1 MPPLRMTQLGA
12 TKPKSRASTVRMTQ
26 PRGCDYYFVYKNV
39 YIYSLLVNNYGMKR
53 FYFPNNSGASCYS
66 EDGVVTA
73 IVGNNGVKRVGCER
87 SKNKI
92 IPWNIF
98 LLRGI
103 EFFIFGLYA
112 QFSTFSR
119 AERLQVKMAQDEG
132 LIGKISEKLNIA
144 TRYVQFFTAVVV
156 ALILGFFLFD
166 LAPSRLALL
175 IVDRSHNI
183 HLQGLVVGLIRIV
196 LLYLCFVLLRFM
208 PFMQGLYQ
216 FNGACNQIVNSNE
229 KITEISKN
237 SPHYALNYLNFVIFA
252 SMLATFV
259 VSLIALHIGVWT
271 ILANLAIVLLVIMFS
286 YELLWAVSVVKTRW
300 LRDFVYL
307 TSWLVCIKPSVTQEE
322 TVRITLNENANFDKE
337 DNLDNENLIPMSA
350 VMSEMQTKLLNADR
364 YDKSDAEW
372 IVATVLNKN
381 RAEAKLV
388 RYLSY
393 KQHRDIMRAT
403 ERRAKGE
410 PLSSI
415 FGFVDFYG
423 LRFDIN
429 KKVLSPRPETEILVE
444 TTLKLA
450 SNIKEP
456 VICDLC
462 TGSGAIAIT
471 IKKNLDAKVYAID
484 ISKPALL
491 IAEANAKKHEVKI
504 DFICSNLFEGLKK
517 HKKFDIIVSNP
528 PYIKSGDFEKLP
540 IEVKKF
546 DPRLALDGGED
557 GYDFYHQIIEAAPDR
572 LNKNGLLLFELGK
585 GQAGQVRK
593 LLKANGFVD
602 THTVKDYNGIERVIY
617 ARLG

>member
-1 MPPLRMTQLGA
+1 
-12 TKPKSRASTVRMTQ
+12 
-26 PRGCDYYFVYKNV
+26 
-39 YIYSLLVNNYGMKR
+39 MKR
-53 FYFPNNSGASCYS
+53 FYFPSNNGASCYYNG
-66 EDGVVTA
+66 GVVTA
-73 IVGNNGVKRVGCER
+73 IVGNNGAKRVGSEK
-87 SKNKI
+87 SVNKI
-92 IPWNIF
+92 IPWNVF

-103 EFFIFGLYA
+103 EFFILGMIA
-112 QFSTFSR
+112 QFSAFTR

-132 LIGKISEKLNIA
+132 LIGRISEKLNIA
-144 TRYVQFFTAVVV
+144 TRYVQFFTAVVI

-175 IVDRSHNI
+175 IVDRSRDV
-183 HLQGLVVGLIRIV
+183 HLQGLIVGLIRMVI
-196 LLYLCFVLLRFM
+196 LYLSFVILRFM

-216 FNGACNQIVNSNE
+216 FNGACNQIANSNE

-237 SPHYALNYLNFVIFA
+237 SPHYALNYLNFLVFA

-259 VSLIALHIGVWT
+259 VSLIALNIGVWT
-271 ILANLAIVLLVIMFS
+271 GLANLAIVLGVIMVS
-286 YELLWAVSVVKTRW
+286 YELLWAVSVVKGKW

-337 DNLDNENLIPMSA
+337 EELDNESLIPMSA
-350 VMSEMQTKLLNADR
+350 VLSEMQTKLLNADR

-372 IVATVLNKN
+372 IIATVLNKN

-393 KQHRDIMRAT
+393 KQQRDIMRAT

-450 SNIKEP
+450 SKMKDP
-456 VICDLC
+456 VVCDLC
-462 TGSGAIAIT
+462 TGSGAIAIA
-471 IKKNLDAKVYAID
+471 IKKNLDCKVYAID
-484 ISKPALL
+484 ISKPALQT
-491 IAEANAKKHEVKI
+491 AESNAKKHEVKI

-517 HKKFDIIVSNP
+517 HKRFDIIVSNP
-528 PYIKSGDFEKLP
+528 PYIKSGDIEKLP

-546 DPRLALDGGED
+546 DPRLALDGGDD
-557 GYDFYHQIIEAAPDR
+557 GYDFYRQIIEAAPDR
-572 LNKNGLLLFELGK
+572 LNKSGIILFELGK
-585 GQAGQVRK
+585 GQAAEVRK

-602 THTVKDYNGIERVIY
+602 THIVKDYNGIERVIY